1 MKKIVTAMGNETL
14 NDELKKYTKYDL
26 YENDLYYQDAV
37 IDVVT
42 EYNYDILIVSAL
54 LQGQFEFGEFIEKIR
69 KIDRKIRI
77 VVITDELNDYLKR
90 KLNDNDIVDIFFDDR
105 VTLSEIIDAIDREE
119 PLLQKYMKIK
129 NDSMQKVSENKNEKY
144 ENEIANSFEKNI
156 DRPVIV
162 NEIIQKQEIIVI
174 SGTNGSG
181 KSTVAANFSRILSG
195 KTSSKILLIDL
206 DTLNGNLDEIL
217 DIHKV
222 PQNVEIILDENKK
235 CGLNYAVELISKN
248 RFDTNILDEIVINAG
263 GIDVLTGNTSLHY
276 CQNVLTEEHYN
287 RILECA
293 KEKYDFIVIDT
304 SSNIFLDST
313 KWSLQQ
319 ASRVF
324 FVTENNYVSMK
335 KASQLISVFTDN
347 WKIWKNKI
355 EIIINKERPSGIEFE
370 VVEKILSD
378 YKVIGKIKNEEE
390 NDDIQYIKMLE
401 TINYIPKQSIIS
413 RFLSKKY
420 IESFPIKNLS
430 NTKVKRNEVIRSAN

>member
-14 NDELKKYTKYDL
+14 NSELKKYTKYDL
-26 YENDLYYQDAV
+26 YENDLYYQEAV
-37 IDVVT
+37 IDVLT
-42 EYNYDILIVSAL
+42 EGNYDILVVSAL
-54 LQGQFEFGEFIEKIR
+54 LQGQFEFGEFVEKIR
-69 KIDRKIRI
+69 RVDKTIRI
-77 VVITDELNDYLKR
+77 IVVTDELSDSLKR
-90 KLNDNDIVDIFFDDR
+90 KLNDCNIVDIFFDDR
-105 VTLSEIIDAIDREE
+105 VALTEIVDSIDREE
-119 PLLQKYMKIK
+119 PLLQKYSKIK
-129 NDSMQKVSENKNEKY
+129 NDSEQKVAEIKSERY
-144 ENEIANSFEKNI
+144 ESNI
-156 DRPVIV
+156 TNTIDTPVIV
-162 NEIIQKQEIIVI
+162 NETIQKQEVIVI

-181 KSTVAANFSRILSG
+181 KSTVAANFAKVLSG
-195 KTSSKILLIDL
+195 KTTSKILLIDL

-287 RILECA
+287 KILECA
-293 KEKYDFIVIDT
+293 KEKYDFIIIDI

-335 KASQLISVFTDN
+335 KAGQLISVFTDN

-355 EIIINKERPSGIEFE
+355 EVIINKERHSGIEFE
-370 VVEKILSD
+370 VVERILSD
-378 YKVIGKIKNEEE
+378 YKVIGKIKNDEESDE
-390 NDDIQYIKMLE
+390 SQYIKILE

-413 RFLSKKY
+413 KFLSKKY
-420 IESFPIKNLS
+420 MDPFSMKSFPNIKA
-430 NTKVKRNEVIRSAN
+430 KRNEVMRSAN

>member
-14 NDELKKYTKYDL
+14 NNELKKYTKYDL
-26 YENDLYYQDAV
+26 YENDLYYQEAV
-37 IDVVT
+37 IDVLT
-42 EYNYDILIVSAL
+42 ECNYDILIVSAL
-54 LQGQFEFGEFIEKIR
+54 LQGQFEFGEFVEKIR
-69 KIDRKIRI
+69 RVDKTIRI
-77 VVITDELNDYLKR
+77 IVITDELNDFLKR
-90 KLNDNDIVDIFFDDR
+90 KLNDCNIVDIFFDDR
-105 VTLSEIIDAIDREE
+105 VVLTEIVDAIDREE
-119 PLLQKYMKIK
+119 PLLQKYTKLK
-129 NDSMQKVSENKNEKY
+129 NESMQKVLENKNERY
-144 ENEIANSFEKNI
+144 ENNVTNNKDSNTDIPI
-156 DRPVIV
+156 IV
-162 NEIIQKQEIIVI
+162 NEIIQKQEVIVI

-181 KSTVAANFSRILSG
+181 KSTVAANFSKVLSG

-248 RFDTNILDEIVINAG
+248 RFDTNILDEIVINVG
-263 GIDVLTGNTSLHY
+263 CIDVLTGNTSLHY
-276 CQNVLTEEHYN
+276 CQNVLTEEYYN
-287 RILECA
+287 KILECA

-335 KASQLISVFTDN
+335 KTSQLISVFTDN

-355 EIIINKERPSGIEFE
+355 EVIINKERTSGIEYE
-370 VVEKILSD
+370 VIERILSD
-378 YKVIGKIKNEEE
+378 YKVIGKIRNDEESDE
-390 NDDIQYIKMLE
+390 SQYIKILE

-413 RFLSKKY
+413 KLLSKRY
-420 IESFPIKNLS
+420 IDLFPMKSFS
-430 NTKVKRNEVIRSAN
+430 SVKVKRNEVMRNAN

>member
-14 NDELKKYTKYDL
+14 NSELKKYTKYDL
-26 YENDLYYQDAV
+26 YENDLYYQEAV
-37 IDVVT
+37 IDVLT
-42 EYNYDILIVSAL
+42 EGNYDILVVSAL
-54 LQGQFEFGEFIEKIR
+54 LQGQFEFGEFVEKIR
-69 KIDRKIRI
+69 RVDKTIRI
-77 VVITDELNDYLKR
+77 IVVTDELSDSLKR
-90 KLNDNDIVDIFFDDR
+90 KLNDCNIVDIFFDDR
-105 VTLSEIIDAIDREE
+105 VALTEIVDSIDREE
-119 PLLQKYMKIK
+119 PLLQKYSKIK
-129 NDSMQKVSENKNEKY
+129 NDSEQKVAEIKSERY
-144 ENEIANSFEKNI
+144 ESNI
-156 DRPVIV
+156 TNTIDTPVIV
-162 NEIIQKQEIIVI
+162 NETIQKQEVIVI

-181 KSTVAANFSRILSG
+181 KSTVAANFAKVLSG
-195 KTSSKILLIDL
+195 KTTSKILLIDL

-287 RILECA
+287 KILECA
-293 KEKYDFIVIDT
+293 KEKYDFIIIDI

-335 KASQLISVFTDN
+335 KAGQLISVFTDN

-355 EIIINKERPSGIEFE
+355 EVIINKERHSGIEFE
-370 VVEKILSD
+370 VVERILSD
-378 YKVIGKIKNEEE
+378 YKVIGKIKNDEESDE
-390 NDDIQYIKMLE
+390 SQYIKILE

-413 RFLSKKY
+413 KFLSKKY
-420 IESFPIKNLS
+420 MDSFSMKSFPNIKA
-430 NTKVKRNEVIRSAN
+430 KRNEVMRSAN